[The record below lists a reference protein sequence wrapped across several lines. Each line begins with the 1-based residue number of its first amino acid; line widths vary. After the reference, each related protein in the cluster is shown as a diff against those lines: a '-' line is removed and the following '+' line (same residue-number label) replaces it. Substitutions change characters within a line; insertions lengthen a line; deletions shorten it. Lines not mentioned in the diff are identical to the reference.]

1 MVWNLCSVDSNC
13 PRMSVSPSGA
23 WGVRLSV
30 LLKSVPGVSTA
41 AACENDSLK
50 AWLRSSCT
58 YCQYQ
63 QLDKGLVPNTTK
75 WPKLNHLSMKG
86 WDFSPF
92 LFYVAIQ
99 GLGYRAVYFSL
110 DLKTLDKCFRLGQ
123 YRQTACEIHGSQ
135 PRFLN
140 LWQQREALLAAT
152 YIVAAEGGEGDGSL
166 LPPDL
171 PPTDQQYIWPL
182 EQQMGWHKEAFLGGK
197 ASPLHHLS
205 WSVNRRKTSTHGCLL
220 I

>member
-140 LWQQREALLAAT
+140 LWQQRERLYLLPL
-152 YIVAAEGGEGDGSL
+152 ISL
-166 LPPDL
+166 LPRVGKETDL
-171 PPTDQQYIWPL
+171 
-182 EQQMGWHKEAFLGGK
+182 F
-197 ASPLHHLS
+197 SHLIYHPQINNIYDL
-205 WSVNRRKTSTHGCLL
+205 WNNRWGDTRKPS
-220 I
+220 